1 MILGARSGTLAIS
14 PDDRKVEQKRMLIS
28 YSLQQR
34 LDFLPCSQ
42 LAPSGLIFRDL
53 WRLETRVRLFLGR
66 SASGTVQRSRLIS

>member
-1 MILGARSGTLAIS
+1 MILGARSATLAIS

-53 WRLETRVRLFLGR
+53 
-66 SASGTVQRSRLIS
+66 